1 MKTIRFEV
9 KEIIYGKFLEEEDW
23 KVVGEKVL
31 LETEKNLSWF
41 IESGKDS
48 DGYIKKKLEL
58 GEENKSVV
66 LSLIIESHPSSYL

>member
-66 LSLIIESHPSSYL
+66 LSLIIESHPS

>member
-1 MKTIRFEV
+1 LKTIRFEV

-66 LSLIIESHPSSYL
+66 LSLIIESHPS